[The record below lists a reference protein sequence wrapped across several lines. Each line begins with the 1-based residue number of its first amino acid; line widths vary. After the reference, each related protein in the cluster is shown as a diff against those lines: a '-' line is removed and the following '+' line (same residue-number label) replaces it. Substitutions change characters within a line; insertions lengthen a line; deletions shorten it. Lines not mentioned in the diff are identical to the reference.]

1 MIETVRSAS
10 ETNGLV
16 SEMRQMV
23 QAGQPAPVV
32 DDPEQLERTVSAKVA
47 TLLMVMLVA
56 IIFATSAGPDV
67 GPSLAKVIQAHSLG
81 VFEISS
87 LGSVVQSSLYDA

>member
-1 MIETVRSAS
+1 MSQTVRDAS
-10 ETNGLV
+10 DANGLV

-47 TLLMVMLVA
+47 TFLMVMLVA
-56 IIFATSAGPDV
+56 IIFATSAVPDV
-67 GPSLAKVIQAHSLG
+67 GPGLARVIQAHL
-81 VFEISS
+81 
-87 LGSVVQSSLYDA
+87 

>member
-1 MIETVRSAS
+1 MSQTVRDAS
-10 ETNGLV
+10 GTNGLV

-23 QAGQPAPVV
+23 QAGQPAPVI

-56 IIFATSAGPDV
+56 IIFATSAVPDV
-67 GPSLAKVIQAHSLG
+67 GPSLAKVIQAHL
-81 VFEISS
+81 
-87 LGSVVQSSLYDA
+87 